1 MSSAAA
7 TSKTSRLPR
16 SKRRAQL
23 LGAARQVFVAQ
34 GYHAAAMDDI
44 ADAAG
49 VSKPVLYQHFP
60 SKLELYLALLD
71 AGAQQLVA
79 TVQQALAGTRDN
91 SQRVR
96 AAVVG
101 YFDFID
107 DSAEFFRLLFESDLV
122 NDDEVLARV
131 QSADDQCADLLA
143 TVICED
149 TGLSYPEGRLL
160 AFGLMGMAHTAA
172 RRWLR
177 EPNDALSRSKAADLI
192 ANLGWRGIS
201 GFPAATLRPGET
213 PTDG

>member
-7 TSKTSRLPR
+7 TRKTSRLPR

-23 LGAARQVFVAQ
+23 LGAAREVFVSQ

-79 TVQQALAGTRDN
+79 TIQQSLDTTRDN

-96 AAVVG
+96 AAVAG
-101 YFDFID
+101 YFSFID
-107 DSAEFFRLLFESDLV
+107 DSAEFFRLLFEGDLV

-131 QSADDQCADLLA
+131 QSADDRCADLLA
-143 TVICED
+143 GVICED

-177 EPNDALSRSKAADLI
+177 EPQDTLSRQQAADLI
-192 ANLGWRGIS
+192 ASLGWRGIS
-201 GFPAATLRPGET
+201 GFPAAGVRQAES
-213 PTDG
+213 

>member
-1 MSSAAA
+1 MSSAVA
-7 TSKTSRLPR
+7 SRKTSRLPR

-23 LGAARQVFVAQ
+23 LGAARQVFVSQ

-44 ADAAG
+44 ADVAG

-60 SKLELYLALLD
+60 SKLELYLALVE
-71 AGAQQLVA
+71 AGARQLVA
-79 TVQQALAGTRDN
+79 TVRQSLDNTRDN
-91 SQRVR
+91 SMRVQ
-96 AAVVG
+96 AAVAG

-107 DSAEFFRLLFESDLV
+107 DSAEFFRLLFEGDLV

-131 QSADDQCADLLA
+131 QNADDQCADLLA
-143 TVICED
+143 GVICED

-177 EPNDALSRSKAADLI
+177 EPDDALSRQKAAELI
-192 ANLGWRGIS
+192 ASLGWRGIS
-201 GFPAATLRPGET
+201 GFPASATRAAGRPAAE
-213 PTDG
+213 